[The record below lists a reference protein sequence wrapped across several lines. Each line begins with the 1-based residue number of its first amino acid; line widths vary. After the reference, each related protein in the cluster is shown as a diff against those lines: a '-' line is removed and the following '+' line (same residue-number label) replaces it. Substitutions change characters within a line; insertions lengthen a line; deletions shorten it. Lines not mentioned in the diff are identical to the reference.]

1 MPSVD
6 FRLYLV
12 TDRHQ
17 TAGRPLLSVVGR
29 AVRAGVRAV
38 QLRER
43 DLPTHEFLIMAEDF
57 QREVRE
63 AHLFINDRVDLALA
77 VGSRGVHLR
86 ENSLPTPV
94 VRGLL
99 RPEQLL
105 GRSVH
110 SIEGVTAAEREGAD
124 FVVLGPIYET
134 PSKQEYGSPLGLRLL
149 EQAARTARIPIFA
162 IGGITAAR
170 AREVR
175 RAGGFG
181 VAVLSSIL
189 SASHVEQATDALLSA
204 IALAE

>member
-1 MPSVD
+1 MPAVD

-29 AVRAGVRAV
+29 AVRAGLRAV

-43 DLPTHEFLIMAEDF
+43 DLSTRELLVIAETLS
-57 QREVRE
+57 REIPA
-63 AHLFINDRVDLALA
+63 AHVFINDRIDLALA
-77 VGSRGVHLR
+77 VASHGAHLR
-86 ENSLPTPV
+86 ESSLPTPV
-94 VRGLL
+94 ARDLL
-99 RPEQLL
+99 RPPQLI

-110 SIEGVTAAEREGAD
+110 SVEGVMAAECERAD

-134 PSKQEYGSPLGLRLL
+134 PSKQEYGPPLGLRLL
-149 EQAARTARIPIFA
+149 EQAARITRIPIFA

-170 AREVR
+170 ARDVR

-181 VAVLSSIL
+181 IAVVSSIL
-189 SASHVEQATDALLSA
+189 SAPNVEQATSDLLCA
-204 IALAE
+204 IARAE